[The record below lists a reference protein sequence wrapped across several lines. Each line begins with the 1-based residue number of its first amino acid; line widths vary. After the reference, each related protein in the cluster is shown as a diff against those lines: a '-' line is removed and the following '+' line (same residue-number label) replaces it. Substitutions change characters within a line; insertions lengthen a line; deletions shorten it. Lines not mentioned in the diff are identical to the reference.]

1 MTVHLI
7 SYGQGMPVVFFHGWG
22 FDSSVWGPIVSEL
35 QHKYRLILVDLPG
48 FGRSPLKEWE
58 QFKASL
64 LNKLPAR
71 FALAGWSL
79 GGLFA
84 TRLAIEAPERVV
96 RLLNITSSPR
106 FINEEQWPGIDRAVF
121 EQFHQKLSTDLPKAL
136 RDFVALQSNNKLA
149 DYNQNH
155 LPSEQGLSSGLRILE
170 AWDLRKNLQALSIP
184 TCYLFGR
191 LDPITPARTMKV
203 MQLMYPQFNYLLFN
217 KSAHMP
223 FLSHTQE
230 FIAEFTGFIPCNDI
244 LL

>member
-7 SYGQGMPVVFFHGWG
+7 SYGQGAPVVFFHGWG
-22 FDSSVWGPIVSEL
+22 FDSSVWAPIVSEL
-35 QHKYRLILVDLPG
+35 QTKYTLILVDLPG
-48 FGRSPLKEWE
+48 FGKSPLKEWE
-58 QFKASL
+58 QFKTSL
-64 LNKLPAR
+64 LNTLPAR
-71 FALAGWSL
+71 FSLAGWSL

-106 FINEEQWPGIDRAVF
+106 FINEEKWPGIDGAVF
-121 EQFHQKLSTDLPKAL
+121 EQFNHKLSTDLPKAL
-136 RDFVALQSNNKLA
+136 RDFVALQSNNKLE
-149 DYNQNH
+149 DYTQNTQ
-155 LPSEQGLSSGLRILE
+155 PSLQGLSSGLGILE
-170 AWDLRKNLQALSIP
+170 TWDLRKDLHTLSIP

-191 LDPITPARTMKV
+191 LDPITPARTMKA
-203 MQLMYPQFNYLLFN
+203 MQRLYPQFNYLLFN

-244 LL
+244 LF